1 MKHLT
6 LGPLPVDKFQ
16 WLYSSRL
23 VCSHLAVTSCMDVSR
38 CDKLNSGEPTYV
50 DSSNLKCPSLV
61 QHFPGNVRDN
71 S

>member
-23 VCSHLAVTSCMDVSR
+23 VWSHLAVTSCMDVSR
-38 CDKLNSGEPTYV
+38 CDKRNSGEPT
-50 DSSNLKCPSLV
+50 
-61 QHFPGNVRDN
+61 
-71 S
+71 